1 MAKIATTPLLALVN
15 EVNGDMSA
23 EKWSKLKARVNF
35 VISTLTC
42 SNSPLVVLIRGG
54 GGQFRIDYASVPV
67 VIGLSV

>member
-1 MAKIATTPLLALVN
+1 MAKIATTPSLALVN

-35 VISTLTC
+35 VISALTC
-42 SNSPLVVLIRGG
+42 SNSSLVVLIRGV
-54 GGQFRIDYASVPV
+54 GQFRIDYASVPV